1 MSSKSL
7 NKVILIGNITRDP
20 ELRYTPQGNAVCTM
34 GLATNRSWKTE
45 NGEIREEA
53 EFHRL
58 VAWNKLGELC
68 SQLCS
73 KGRKIYVEGRLQTR
87 TFTGSDN
94 AQHTITEIVIDDMI
108 LLDSKIPGVAT
119 NTASSGNFVPSGN
132 FGGMAPRPQMQQ
144 QGQQNAPVAQPIS
157 QAKDENV
164 EEVNSKEESE
174 EKATPSAKGKKKNVE
189 EKAEKVPEAS
199 FDKSQ
204 DKPMKP
210 FDATQGKEDVNIDDI
225 PF

>member
-7 NKVILIGNITRDP
+7 NKVMLIGNVTRDP

-58 VAWNKLGELC
+58 VSWNKLAELC
-68 SQLCS
+68 SQLCT

-108 LLDSKIPGVAT
+108 LLDSKMAQTGAGGF
-119 NTASSGNFVPSGN
+119 TA
-132 FGGMAPRPQMQQ
+132 GGAPRPV
-144 QGQQNAPVAQPIS
+144 APR
-157 QAKDENV
+157 V
-164 EEVNSKEESE
+164 EESVAPEETPAEAPTGDVTPPAAAKTTKKKTAKEEEKKE
-174 EKATPSAKGKKKNVE
+174 EAKPIDSA
-189 EKAEKVPEAS
+189 
-199 FDKSQ
+199 
-204 DKPMKP
+204 
-210 FDATQGKEDVNIDDI
+210 QGKEDVDIDDI

>member
-7 NKVILIGNITRDP
+7 NRVLLIGNVTRDP
-20 ELRYTPQGNAVCTM
+20 ELRYTPQGNAVATF

-58 VAWNKLGELC
+58 VAWNKLAELC
-68 SQLCS
+68 SQLCT
-73 KGRKIYVEGRLQTR
+73 KGRKIYIEGRLQTR

-108 LLDSKIPGVAT
+108 LLDSKGAWT
-119 NTASSGNFVPSGN
+119 NVGA
-132 FGGMAPRPQMQQ
+132 
-144 QGQQNAPVAQPIS
+144 APVGPTEGGVPQPQVVQS
-157 QAKDENV
+157 PTPVANDSGKPKKSKKSASDDEKDE
-164 EEVNSKEESE
+164 KEE
-174 EKATPSAKGKKKNVE
+174 K
-189 EKAEKVPEAS
+189 KAEV
-199 FDKSQ
+199 
-204 DKPMKP
+204 
-210 FDATQGKEDVNIDDI
+210 KEDVNLDDI